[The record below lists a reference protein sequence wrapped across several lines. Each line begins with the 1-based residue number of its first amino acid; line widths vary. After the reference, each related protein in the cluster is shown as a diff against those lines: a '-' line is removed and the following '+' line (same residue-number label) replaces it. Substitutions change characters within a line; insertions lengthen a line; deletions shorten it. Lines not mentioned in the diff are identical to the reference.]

1 MLVRARLTS
10 RPVLA
15 AARST
20 SASRGLCTSLAE
32 RVTNR
37 LGRVWRPRRIILI
50 RHGQSAGNVDE
61 AAYTSTPD
69 WRIPLTPHGV
79 EQAKAVGVS
88 LRDMIGPSPDANA
101 YFYVSPYCRAKET
114 LEHVLAA
121 LDPPRVIGVREDPR
135 CTEQQ
140 FGNLQDRATMEQA
153 KRDRRAF
160 GRFFYRFPQGE
171 SALDVYARVT
181 SFISTIF
188 RDEAQL
194 RDSGRMTS
202 DTHLVVVAHGLF
214 IQLFVMRWFQMTVE
228 EFELLS
234 NPPNGS
240 AVVLER
246 QGTAGSS
253 QWYEIS
259 PASWKLLDAR
269 GELGWGVK
277 AGAHPGDARRNLV
290 QRPEPSQT

>member
-1 MLVRARLTS
+1 MLPRQALTVARRTTPASLT
-10 RPVLA
+10 
-15 AARST
+15 
-20 SASRGLCTSLAE
+20 RGLCTSLAE
-32 RVTNR
+32 RVANR
-37 LGRVWRPRRIILI
+37 QGSVWRPRRIVLI

-61 AAYTSTPD
+61 SAYTSTPD
-69 WRIPLTPHGV
+69 WRVPLTPQGV
-79 EQAKAVGVS
+79 EQAHAVGVS
-88 LRDMIGPSPDANA
+88 LRDIIGPSPDANA

-121 LDPPRVIGVREDPR
+121 LDPPRIIGVREDPR

-140 FGNLQDRATMEQA
+140 FGNLQDRAAMELA

-171 SALDVYARVT
+171 SALDVYSRVT

-194 RDSGRMTS
+194 RDSNRMTP

-240 AVVLER
+240 MVVLER
-246 QGTAGSS
+246 QGTAGTP

-269 GELGWGVK
+269 GELGCGVK

-290 QRPEPSQT
+290 HRPAPSER